1 MFVVDEVLNQ
11 DVESLMKTLEQVR
24 AEFRETQKRLWDEE
38 MKARRYQVAYEVL
51 VREITKT
58 TL

>member
-1 MFVVDEVLNQ
+1 MVDEVLNQ